1 MYVCMYN
8 FYLNK
13 LFILI
18 KEIIM
23 IIKNQIKLI
32 PNMYSLFPKFYCRE
46 RERERERESTCDWE
60 LKNTTPKYMNPN

>member
-46 RERERERESTCDWE
+46 RERERIIRE
-60 LKNTTPKYMNPN
+60 

>member
-46 RERERERESTCDWE
+46 RESTCDWE